1 MISRKVAST
10 AALVVVAA
18 ALVAAQFVPAK
29 RTNPPAQDSLVA
41 PLPVAATLR
50 RACYDCHSNETRWP
64 WYSSVAPVSWLI
76 VRDVNLGR
84 KEINFSEW
92 GSYYPRTRRRKL
104 EWMGRALHEEE
115 MPPWFY
121 RLMHPGARLTE
132 ADRVALERWIESA
145 LTTLSSATS
154 TR

>member
-10 AALVVVAA
+10 AALVVVAVA
-18 ALVAAQFVPAK
+18 FVAAQFVPAK
-29 RTNPPAQDSLVA
+29 RTNPPAQGSLVA
-41 PLPVAATLR
+41 PLSVAATLR

-64 WYSSVAPVSWLI
+64 WYSRVAPVSWFI

-92 GSYYPRTRRRKL
+92 ESYYPRTRRRKL
-104 EWMGRALHEEE
+104 EWMGRALHEEQ
-115 MPPWFY
+115 MPPWSY

-132 ADRVALERWIESA
+132 ADRAALERWIESA
-145 LTTLSSATS
+145 LTTPSSETS